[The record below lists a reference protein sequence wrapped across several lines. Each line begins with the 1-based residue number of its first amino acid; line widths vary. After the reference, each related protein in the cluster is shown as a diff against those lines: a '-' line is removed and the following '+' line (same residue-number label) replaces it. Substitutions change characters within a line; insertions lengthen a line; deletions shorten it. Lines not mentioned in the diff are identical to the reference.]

1 MKVLYG
7 GKEWEW
13 EYCSQRLYD
22 SCVRINPK
30 EEIFLNGNGSGVCK
44 MAPIN
49 EIEIVIQ
56 KKERR
61 KDEQSIYNG

>member
-1 MKVLYG
+1 MKVLYS
-7 GKEWEW
+7 GKLWDW
-13 EYCSQRLYD
+13 KFGSQRLKD
-22 SCVRINPK
+22 TFKLINSK
-30 EEIFLNGNGSGVCK
+30 QKVHLNGNGSGVCM

-61 KDEQSIYNG
+61 KNEHFHND

>member
-1 MKVLYG
+1 MEVLYG
-7 GKEWEW
+7 GKLWEW
-13 EYCSQRLYD
+13 RFGSQRL
-22 SCVRINPK
+22 K
-30 EEIFLNGNGSGVCK
+30 ESLESIKYRRGVFLNGNGSGVCM

-61 KDEQSIYNG
+61 KDEHFHND